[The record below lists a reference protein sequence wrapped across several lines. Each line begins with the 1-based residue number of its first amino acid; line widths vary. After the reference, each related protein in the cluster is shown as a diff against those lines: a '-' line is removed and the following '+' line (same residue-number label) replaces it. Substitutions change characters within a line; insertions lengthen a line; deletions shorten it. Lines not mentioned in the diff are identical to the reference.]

1 MNGDKRG
8 RTSNY
13 SMATKIKPT
22 SKQALYSMISTH
34 APSIVARLVKL
45 SQSKNENVALGAC
58 KLLLNKTLPDIKS
71 VEIVQSSILDTLIQ
85 SELDKSTPPK
95 VTLQQRMDEMSDE
108 EVKAYGERMIRA
120 GQALARTGD
129 YTPINP

>member
-1 MNGDKRG
+1 
-8 RTSNY
+8 
-13 SMATKIKPT
+13 MATKVKPT

-85 SELDKSTPPK
+85 SELDKSTPK
-95 VTLQQRMDEMSDE
+95 QTLQQRIDEMSDE

-120 GQALARTGD
+120 GHALARTGD
-129 YTPINP
+129 YAPINPEMI

>member
-1 MNGDKRG
+1 MPA
-8 RTSNY
+8 SP
-13 SMATKIKPT
+13 KPT
-22 SKQALYSMISTH
+22 SKQALYSMISSH

-85 SELDKSTPPK
+85 SELDKSTP
-95 VTLQQRMDEMSDE
+95 QQNIHQRLDDMNDE
-108 EVKAYGERMIRA
+108 EAKAYGLRVIEA
-120 GQALARTGD
+120 GQALSRTGK
-129 YTPINP
+129 YAPVSVT